1 MLTRREF
8 PSFSHPLLPKI
19 SLSVAVIEVLWSTTS
34 RRIGV
39 NLDKPICP
47 SRQGSRVSCLGDG
60 EASCVLRYFSG
71 HLPLLNKTELCV
83 TVAESS
89 G

>member
-1 MLTRREF
+1 MLTRCEI
-8 PSFSHPLLPKI
+8 PSFSHPSLPKI
-19 SLSVAVIEVLWSTTS
+19 SLSLAVLVLWPTTN
-34 RRIGV
+34 RRIGL

-60 EASCVLRYFSG
+60 EASCVLRYFSR
-71 HLPLLNKTELCV
+71 HLPLLNKTGLGV